1 MNKSRI
7 VFHEFFLVILAL
19 MMRRREVQEA
29 IDLAGQ
35 EIRTALDGDD
45 DERGGEDEG
54 DGIVTVPSP
63 RRVREFYFKARPD
76 EPNQPKGPKL

>member
-54 DGIVTVPSP
+54 DGIVMVPSP

-76 EPNQPKGPKL
+76 ETNQPKGPKL

>member
-7 VFHEFFLVILAL
+7 VFHPFFLVRLAL

-35 EIRTALDGDD
+35 EIRIALDGDE

-54 DGIVTVPSP
+54 DGIVIVPSP
-63 RRVREFYFKARPD
+63 RRVREFYFEARPD